1 MYSFVFCILLCCFEV
16 FQIAVRVKMK
26 ETDGNV
32 NMAFLLSLD
41 LVPTVLLL
49 LLLLL
54 QPLPPPLSLS
64 SSSLLSSYALLSLS
78 IFNVIC
84 LMFQVQRLNSW
95 KERSALCMSNILR
108 LERNLHWVVASAEML
123 IHSND
128 GGFLAPV
135 IFKLE
140 V

>member
-16 FQIAVRVKMK
+16 VEIAVRVKMK
-26 ETDGNV
+26 ETDDRV

-41 LVPTVLLL
+41 LVPTVMLLL

-54 QPLPPPLSLS
+54 QPLPLPLSLS
-64 SSSLLSSYALLSLS
+64 LLSLSSYTLLSLS
-78 IFNVIC
+78 IFNAIC

-95 KERSALCMSNILR
+95 KERSALCMSNIPR
-108 LERNLHWVVASAEML
+108 LERNLRWVVVSAEML